1 MKGNPVVILVVIR
14 FGLLVG
20 AVATFIL
27 GMSLPRAV
35 GDPLVIASFILAGLY
50 FCFWFRVRWLIKN
63 YVKKIAAD
71 QQKGAADG
79 TEDQSLGT

>member
-1 MKGNPVVILVVIR
+1 MKGNQVVILVVVR

-35 GDPLVIASFILAGLY
+35 GDPLVIASFILTALY
-50 FCFWFRVRWLIKN
+50 LYFWFRVRWLIKK
-63 YVKKIAAD
+63 YLKKIAAD
-71 QQKGAADG
+71 QQNGAADG
-79 TEDQSLGT
+79 TEGQSLGT